1 MNTSNNSDP
10 ERARI
15 LRGRNIAMALIL
27 GFFVLLVYFLTF
39 VKMG

>member
-1 MNTSNNSDP
+1 MTTSIDP
-10 ERARI
+10 DQEPVRI
-15 LRGRNIAMALIL
+15 RRGRNIALALVL